1 MRYSQ
6 GEYRR
11 VSSGTCRCGTQSVT
25 QPARLLPCMPLPA
38 PAVALAAAKDVF
50 NTKMQEKGN
59 TNAKFWG
66 AGVLSALGG
75 ERHWHQVGLRQL
87 R

>member
-1 MRYSQ
+1 
-6 GEYRR
+6 
-11 VSSGTCRCGTQSVT
+11 
-25 QPARLLPCMPLPA
+25 MPLPA
-38 PAVALAAAKDVF
+38 PAVALAAAKDAF

>member
-1 MRYSQ
+1 MRTTRDMEAPRQ
-6 GEYRR
+6 W
-11 VSSGTCRCGTQSVT
+11 SVR
-25 QPARLLPCMPLPA
+25 PARRGG
-38 PAVALAAAKDVF
+38 VACIAIFPDRAEGYVILA
-50 NTKMQEKGN
+50 NHCNHIKMQEKGN